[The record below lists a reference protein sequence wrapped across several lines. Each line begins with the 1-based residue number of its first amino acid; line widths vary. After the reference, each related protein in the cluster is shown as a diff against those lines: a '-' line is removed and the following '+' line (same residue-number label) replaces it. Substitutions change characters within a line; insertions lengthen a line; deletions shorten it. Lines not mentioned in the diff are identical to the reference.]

1 MSDTLMGMLRYE
13 VLRGGGVVLRPPRR
27 SDADDVA
34 AACADPLVQ
43 HFIPTMPAPY
53 THADAVAWIAN
64 ADRFPDRLAFV
75 VAAPDTDRLIG
86 GCALHHVSLSERTG
100 EIGYWVARW
109 ARARGVAT
117 AATIAVTA
125 FGFRQGLDRIELLA
139 RPENA
144 ASQRV
149 AVTAGYRR
157 EGTRRAAG
165 LARDGTRYDLTAWAR
180 VATDPPGPSP
190 RLLPDLP
197 GGRLSDGTVEL
208 RALRVDDA
216 IDLAAL
222 RRLPDVVAGTVPA
235 LPPTGPDIAALCA
248 TAAGRWLA
256 DERAV
261 LSIRDAASGAF
272 AGDVELFDV
281 EPRTGQAMIGYD
293 LLPRWRGRGYATRA
307 VRLVAHWAF
316 TVAGLGRLVAGTSP
330 DNVASQRV
338 LERAGFRFEGRQYA
352 RLPGPAGTRLDDLAY
367 GLVSPTRTPL
377 R

>member
-1 MSDTLMGMLRYE
+1 
-13 VLRGGGVVLRPPRR
+13 VVRGEGIVLRPPRR

-43 HFIPTMPAPY
+43 HFIPTMPSPY
-53 THADAVAWIAN
+53 THADAVAWIVN

-75 VAAPDTDRLIG
+75 VAAPDTDRLLG
-86 GCALHHVSLSERTG
+86 GAALHHLSLSERTG
-100 EIGYWVARW
+100 EIGYWVAPW
-109 ARARGVAT
+109 ARGRGVAT
-117 AATIAVTA
+117 AATIALTG

-149 AVTAGYRR
+149 AITAGYRH
-157 EGTRRAAG
+157 EGKRRAAG
-165 LARDGTRYDLTAWAR
+165 LDRNGARYDLTAWAR
-180 VATDPPGPSP
+180 LATDPPGPSP

-197 GGRLSDGTVEL
+197 GGRLGDGTVEL
-208 RALRVDDA
+208 RPLRVDDA

-222 RRLPDVVAGTVPA
+222 RRLPEVVAATVPA
-235 LPPTGPDIAALCA
+235 QLPSGADVAAMCA
-248 TAAGRWLA
+248 TAAGRWLGG
-256 DERAV
+256 EHAV

-272 AGDVELFDV
+272 AGDIELFEV
-281 EPRTGQAMIGYD
+281 EARTGQAMIGYD
-293 LLPRWRGRGYATRA
+293 LLPQWRGRGFATRA
-307 VRLVAHWAF
+307 VRLLAHWAF

-338 LERAGFRFEGRQYA
+338 LERAGFHFEGRQYG

-367 GLVSPTRTPL
+367 GLVSPTRTPP